1 MEELMKQ
8 AITFGW
14 RVPDFPEYGAD
25 SAAFRQHIF
34 DFMDVLQRGGL
45 DSAWVGDHFFPW
57 AAELDQGMDTIE
69 AWTTLIYLMALY
81 PRMRFGTIVLSQSY
95 RPPAPLAK
103 MAAIAQWISG
113 GRFIL
118 GIGGGWKENE
128 YHAYGYEYPPVR
140 DRLDQ
145 LEEAVQII
153 RKMWREEAPTFHGK
167 HYHIE
172 GAHCSPKPDPLPPLL
187 IGGAGPKRT
196 LRIVA
201 RYADWCNLNNAGLAD
216 CRSSLDILRQHCQA
230 VGRDYD
236 EIVKTYSCDCVALA
250 PTRAEAERVQ
260 NASFFGRYGAITG
273 TPGEVAAQLQ
283 AYVDLGIS
291 HFILRFADY
300 PHPNGAQLFMQ
311 EVMPNFA

>member
-1 MEELMKQ
+1 MKR

-34 DFMDVLQRGGL
+34 DYMDVLQHGGL

-57 AAELDQGMDTIE
+57 AAEIDQGMDTIE
-69 AWTTLIYLMALY
+69 AWTTLTYLMALY

-95 RPPAPLAK
+95 RSPAALAK

-118 GIGGGWKENE
+118 GIGAGWKENE
-128 YHAYGYEYPPVR
+128 HLAYGYEYPPVR

-167 HYHIE
+167 HYHID
-172 GAHCSPKPDPLPPLL
+172 GAHCSPRPDPLPPLL

-201 RYADWCNLNNAGLAD
+201 RYGDWCNMNNASLAD
-216 CRSSLDILRQHCQA
+216 CQTSLDILRQHCQA
-230 VGRDYD
+230 VGRDYA
-236 EIVKTYSCDCVALA
+236 EIVKTFSCDCVALA
-250 PTRAEAERVQ
+250 STQAEAERVQ
-260 NASFFGRYGAITG
+260 HASFFGHYGAISG
-273 TPGEVAAQLQ
+273 TPDEVTAQLQ
-283 AYVDLGIS
+283 AYVDLGFS

-300 PHPNGAQLFMQ
+300 PNPDGARTFMA

>member
-1 MEELMKQ
+1 MQ
-8 AITFGW
+8 RAITFGW

-34 DFMDVLQRGGL
+34 DYMDVLQAGGL

-57 AAELDQGMDTIE
+57 SAEIDQGMDTIE

-81 PRMRFGTIVLSQSY
+81 PRMRYGTIVLSQSY
-95 RPPAPLAK
+95 RSPAALAK

-118 GIGGGWKENE
+118 GIGAGWKENE
-128 YHAYGYEYPPVR
+128 HLAYGYPYPPVR

-153 RKMWREEAPTFHGK
+153 HKMWREEAPTFHGK
-167 HYHIE
+167 HYHID
-172 GAHCSPKPDPLPPLL
+172 GAHCSPRPDPLPPLL

-201 RYADWCNLNNAGLAD
+201 KYGDWCNLNNASLAD
-216 CRSSLDILRQHCQA
+216 SKTSLDILRQHCQA
-230 VGRDYD
+230 VGRNYD
-236 EIVKTYSCDCVALA
+236 EIVKTFSCDCVALA
-250 PTRAEAERVQ
+250 PTLAEAEKVRK
-260 NASFFGRYGAITG
+260 ASFFGRYGAISG
-273 TPGEVAAQLQ
+273 TPREVTARLQ
-283 AYVDLGIS
+283 DYVDLGFS

-300 PHPNGAQLFMQ
+300 PNPDGARMFMQ